1 MAPPLIFPTGD
12 LYGHLVP
19 KLTGRRHSWL
29 PAPRPHMDSMPKSW
43 RVTASFL
50 NTHLRSQSVFMAS
63 VVGDSGLQTVLG
75 ATLGPFQKHFFRE
88 VCS

>member
-1 MAPPLIFPTGD
+1 
-12 LYGHLVP
+12 
-19 KLTGRRHSWL
+19 
-29 PAPRPHMDSMPKSW
+29 MDSMPKSW